1 MGTQETKKAGA
12 KIISQKIKLY
22 SLNCK
27 GRKILMRDPRS
38 CHMLFEDLLPI
49 GNVLK
54 TCMSPACITTCRK
67 LETTKMRWPTTLQ
80 HLFTIA

>member
-27 GRKILMRDPRS
+27 GRKILMQDPRS
-38 CHMLFEDLLPI
+38 CHMLFED
-49 GNVLK
+49 VTYRQFLK
-54 TCMSPACITTCRK
+54 NLYVTS
-67 LETTKMRWPTTLQ
+67 LYY
-80 HLFTIA
+80 HL